1 MILTVTLNP
10 CIDRTLNVSDFRVGG
25 TTAVSG
31 SRAEIGGKGLNVSRV
46 LKNLGADTL
55 CLGFSHEKGGSDLK
69 AALDAVSIPCDLE
82 EIPGELRVNIKI
94 FDESSRTMSEL
105 NDKFLILERQNFSFW
120 QEVCRREFQQIFIK
134 FFWKK
139 PDLLLFPSFWMLPA
153 RFFLK
158 GLRADPGS
166 SSRTLTNFP

>member
-94 FDESSRTMSEL
+94 LMS
-105 NDKFLILERQNFSFW
+105 
-120 QEVCRREFQQIFIK
+120 
-134 FFWKK
+134 
-139 PDLLLFPSFWMLPA
+139 PD
-153 RFFLK
+153 
-158 GLRADPGS
+158 GL
-166 SSRTLTNFP
+166 